1 MRIALVVAA
10 ATLVACGSKS
20 DSPNGGVSSPVS
32 GAIAGTSFTP
42 TDSAAIVVDPTRC
55 NIEGAVAGALQ
66 GMDGGVQAT
75 DAQGGV
81 QDVNASLTTLVIAF
95 SSFPQLCA
103 LMQQT
108 QGCELKANASI
119 ASLIVFRAAVGSTAS
134 SIAPG
139 TYPVGL
145 PQLTADSRWAFSFAA
160 GMASQTDAQ
169 CQSSS
174 GSNVSASGSITID
187 SVSSTDVTGSVDLT
201 YLDGSHLSGSFTAPI
216 CHTQLD
222 SCGLINTTGTGTG
235 GGVNPDGGASVDS
248 TITGFI
254 DALTCQNPTCVN

>member
-55 NIEGAVAGALQ
+55 NIEGALASALR
-66 GMDGGVQAT
+66 GMDAGVQET
-75 DAQGGV
+75 DADGGV
-81 QDVNASLTTLVIAF
+81 QDVNTSLTTLVIAF
-95 SSFPQLCA
+95 SNFPQLCA
-103 LMQQT
+103 FMQQT

-119 ASLIVFRAAVGSTAS
+119 ASLIVFRAAVGSTGS
-134 SIAPG
+134 PIAPG

-145 PQLTADSRWAFSFAA
+145 PQLTADWAFSFAA

-187 SVSSTDVTGSVDLT
+187 AVSSTDVTGSVDLT

-235 GGVNPDGGASVDS
+235 GGVNLDGGASVDS
-248 TITGFI
+248 IITDFI